1 MAETK
6 DKESSSKN
14 KLDED
19 TLSYFKRV
27 ENVIEDDEFEDEE
40 SKKLFVEN
48 VFTQVEDNELLLA
61 CDQGMSRVLERLLEH
76 LNDAQ
81 LKKIWSN
88 LSNSYEVLTCDRFG
102 SHVVQNLVN
111 LVPRTIRA
119 ERIKVKELDMKEE
132 EILSMEELFL
142 TYCTFVEDSLS
153 DLIEN
158 TYGSHVVRAVF
169 EVLSGVRVADDVQRS
184 RNSRGCRG
192 KAFKMQDRKVGR
204 VKPGKTIIT
213 CSATV
218 QSLTTVYT

>member
-6 DKESSSKN
+6 DKELSSKN

-27 ENVIEDDEFEDEE
+27 ENVIEDDDFEDEE

-61 CDQGMSRVLERLLEH
+61 CDQAMSRVLERLLEH

-81 LKKIWSN
+81 LKKVWGN
-88 LSNSYEVLTCDRFG
+88 LSKSHEVVTCDRFA

-111 LVPRTIRA
+111 LVPRIIRA
-119 ERIKVKELDMKEE
+119 ERIKVKEVEKTDE
-132 EILSMEELFL
+132 EILSIEDLFL
-142 TYCTFVEDSLS
+142 TYCTFIEGSLG

-204 VKPGKTIIT
+204 GKPGKTCILGIN
-213 CSATV
+213 
-218 QSLTTVYT
+218 LLE